1 MCGIVGI
8 INLKN
13 KSIDTSS
20 IHLMMDKIAHRGPD
34 DQGVFVEKNFGLGH
48 VRLSIL
54 DLSSAGHQ
62 PMFSNN
68 SRYGIIFNGEI
79 YNYLELKEELKND
92 YKFITK
98 TDTEVILAA
107 YQKWGKKC
115 LDKFNGD
122 WAFVI
127 YDKLKNSFFGARDR
141 YGIKPLYYTQY
152 NDNLIFSSEIK
163 SIIPLI
169 KDRYVN
175 KKIIYEYL
183 VYNRTDQSNETF
195 FKDIFKL
202 KHGHYFTVKDN
213 SFSVD
218 RWYNLSDNINS
229 VLMTPQEYRQELRNS
244 VKLRLRSDVPIGVS
258 LSGGIDSSTIT
269 SIVFSDFGLKDV
281 KTFSAVYNDSWA
293 DESSF
298 INEYKT
304 VLNNMFFT
312 SPTADTFYKD
322 FQQFIYAQGE
332 PVASIGPYAQYKV
345 MELAKGNIVVSLDGQ
360 GADEQLGGYHYFFG
374 SYFKELFMTLRFL
387 KLTSELFY
395 YLKTHKSTY
404 ALKYM
409 MFYLAPKMIQ
419 DQIGNKIFGSINKD
433 FFYEY
438 KDVSGISKDLY
449 NPKSLNKSLVEH
461 FEYKLEH
468 LLKWD
473 DLNSMNFSIESRVPF
488 MDHNLVEKTL
498 SLPADMKINR
508 STTKFILRESVK
520 DILPNKIYNRI
531 DKKGFSTPSD
541 NWFRSLKFRNYIND
555 MLNSNSFNN
564 LNFFDVE
571 DCKRKY
577 KDHLSLNGN
586 MTKDIWKW
594 INIYEWHSKFINN

>member
-1 MCGIVGI
+1 MCGLVGI
-8 INLKN
+8 INLNN
-13 KSIDTSS
+13 KSINRGA

-34 DQGVFVEKNFGLGH
+34 DQGTFIEKNFGLGH

-68 SRYGIIFNGEI
+68 NRYVIIFNGEI
-79 YNYLELKEELKND
+79 YNYLEIKEQLKND

-107 YQKWGKKC
+107 YQKWGKEC

-122 WAFVI
+122 WAFII
-127 YDKLKNSFFGARDR
+127 YDKLENSFFGARDR
-141 YGIKPLYYTQY
+141 YGIKPLYYTRY
-152 NDNLIFSSEIK
+152 NNNLIFSSEIK
-163 SIIPLI
+163 SIIPII
-169 KDRYVN
+169 KDKYVN
-175 KKIIYEYL
+175 NKIIYEYL
-183 VYNRTDQSNETF
+183 VYNRTDQSDETF

-202 KHGHYFTVKDN
+202 KHGHYFKVKDN
-213 SFSVD
+213 CFTID
-218 RWYNLSDNINS
+218 KWYSLSDNINS
-229 VLMTPQEYRQELRNS
+229 VKMTSEEYREQLVDS

-258 LSGGIDSSTIT
+258 LSGGIDSSAIT
-269 SIVFSDFGLKDV
+269 SIVLSDFGLKDI
-281 KTFSAVYNDSWA
+281 KTFSAVYKGAQA
-293 DESSF
+293 DESNF

-304 VLNNMFFT
+304 ILNNMFFT
-312 SPTADTFYKD
+312 SPTSDIFYKD
-322 FQQFIYAQGE
+322 FQRFIYTQGE

-374 SYFKELFMTLRFL
+374 SYFKELLMTLKFL

-395 YLKTHKSTY
+395 YVKNHKSIY

-409 MFYLAPKMIQ
+409 MFYLSPKTIQ
-419 DQIGNKIFGSINKD
+419 DQIGNKIFGSINRD
-433 FFYEY
+433 FFYKY
-438 KDVSGISKDLY
+438 KSDSDISKDLY
-449 NPKSLNKSLVEH
+449 SPKSLNSSLVEH
-461 FEYKLEH
+461 FEHKIEH
-468 LLKWD
+468 LLKWS

-488 MDHNLVEKTL
+488 MDHNLIEKTI
-498 SLPADMKINR
+498 SLPSNMKINK
-508 STTKFILRESVK
+508 SITKFILRESVK

-541 NWFRSLKFRNYIND
+541 DWFRSLKFKDYIND
-555 MLNSNSFNN
+555 MLNSNLFEE
-564 LNFFDVE
+564 LEFFDVK
-571 DCKRKY
+571 DCQRKY
-577 KDHLSLNGN
+577 KDHLSFKSD

-594 INIYEWHSKFINN
+594 INIYEWHNKFINN